1 MLLSYAVAS
10 ATFDNG
16 DHVIMN
22 LIFYMAI
29 GAIWGATTNE
39 HLCYNTTVVR

>member
-16 DHVIMN
+16 DHFIMN
-22 LIFYMAI
+22 LIFYMAL
-29 GAIWGATTNE
+29 GAIWGATE
-39 HLCYNTTVVR
+39 GDVTVQV